1 MLQHVAVPV
10 IENQVCESWHRRKG
24 IDIRIYDEMMCAGYE
39 LGQRDACQGDSGGPL
54 MLNQFGVW
62 YLVGIVSAG
71 YSCAK
76 QYQPG
81 IYHRVS
87 ENTKQLLSKPH
98 LILTQNNTSQ
108 NFCSSTTSGQ
118 QFVRLDIEQCVSTR
132 LKQIVYS
139 FIANHQLSTASGG
152 VFGGSQS
159 SDGDVIDSEVK

>member
-1 MLQHVAVPV
+1 MSHILQTGSKLRPKVLQHVAVPV

-39 LGQRDACQGDSGGPL
+39 MGQRDACQVSLVESVLCIADLNIPFFKVETNVPLQQNVESINTTIKLLLMRTNTQGDSGGPL

-87 ENTKQLLSKPH
+87 F
-98 LILTQNNTSQ
+98 TSM
-108 NFCSSTTSGQ
+108 
-118 QFVRLDIEQCVSTR
+118 
-132 LKQIVYS
+132 
-139 FIANHQLSTASGG
+139 
-152 VFGGSQS
+152 
-159 SDGDVIDSEVK
+159 